1 MVSDYLEKLIFMDL
15 AVYSFEILTFLFVIA
30 IIAGFI
36 DTLVGG
42 GGLLA
47 VPALMLSGMPPIYV
61 LGTNKLQGSMGTGI
75 ATFVLFRKNKL
86 KWDRIKYLMLASFCG
101 AVLGAV
107 IVQLINT
114 KFLSFVIPVVL
125 VVIAIYFIISPKP
138 KKQLSNGLSD
148 RSFNNVAVP
157 TIGFYDG
164 MFGPGAGSFYIL
176 TGVLFKKLD
185 IIQSTILAKPLN
197 FASNVAGLVVFL
209 SFGHVAWLIG
219 LLMMSGQLIGA
230 SLGVNYLLKAN
241 PRVIRFLIVVMSISM
256 LARYMYSMGL
266 Y

>member
-1 MVSDYLEKLIFMDL
+1 
-15 AVYSFEILTFLFVIA
+15 
-30 IIAGFI
+30 
-36 DTLVGG
+36 
-42 GGLLA
+42 
-47 VPALMLSGMPPIYV
+47 
-61 LGTNKLQGSMGTGI
+61 
-75 ATFVLFRKNKL
+75 
-86 KWDRIKYLMLASFCG
+86 MLASFCG
-101 AVLGAV
+101 AVLGGV

-125 VVIAIYFIISPKP
+125 VVIAIYFIISPEP
-138 KKQLSNGLSD
+138 KKQLSNGLSE

-209 SFGHVAWLIG
+209 SFGHIAWLIG
-219 LLMMSGQLIGA
+219 FLMMSGQLIGA
-230 SLGVNYLLKAN
+230 TLGANYLLKAN